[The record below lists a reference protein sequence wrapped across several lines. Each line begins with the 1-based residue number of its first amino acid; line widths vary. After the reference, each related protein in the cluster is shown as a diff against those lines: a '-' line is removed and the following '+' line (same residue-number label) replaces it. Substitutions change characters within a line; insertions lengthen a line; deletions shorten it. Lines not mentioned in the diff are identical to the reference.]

1 MFPCSFLNNF
11 AVDKMI
17 MQFLQHLNTT
27 ERKAFKLHLFYSS
40 IDGIARGALILNEF
54 IFIKSLKGSNVQ
66 LAFLFQFSMVVFL
79 FAMLAN
85 EIMRRYANRKKLL
98 RTVGIITRL
107 PLVIFSVFPAI
118 NADEGLSP
126 NYHLLF
132 LGVFLLFYTSQIAV
146 VPSINQYLKGNYRH
160 ENFGK
165 LFSYSTTVNKVLMM
179 VSTFTAGILLD
190 FDPNS
195 YRIFYPMVGI
205 LGVVSIFQL
214 TRIEY
219 KHKVEAAT
227 QPVTRA
233 LGDSFKRIFYILKNN
248 TPFRHLE
255 LGFIL
260 YGFAWMST
268 HAVITIFYKEALDLN
283 YSSVS
288 FYNNAYNLVAI
299 AVLPLFGKL
308 IGKTDPRRFGIITF
322 GALMLFIAFTGLTE
336 YFTGFNTIWGLKL
349 YHMLLIAVIFNGLFM
364 GSMPI
369 LWGIGSSYFCEPH
382 EAADYQ
388 SVHLFLTGFR
398 ALFAPIIGIK
408 LYEWFGFSITY
419 AVGIGFLTLAIML
432 MIYSEKKLP
441 KKLA

>member
-1 MFPCSFLNNF
+1 MQLLQYLN
-11 AVDKMI
+11 
-17 MQFLQHLNTT
+17 HT

-85 EIMRRYANRKKLL
+85 EIMRRYPNRKKLL
-98 RTVGIITRL
+98 RTVGIVTRL
-107 PLVIFSVFPAI
+107 PLVIFSIFPAV
-118 NADEGLSP
+118 NPESGLSP
-126 NYHLLF
+126 DFHLLF

-146 VPSINQYLKGNYRH
+146 VPSINLYLKGNYRH

-165 LFSYSTTVNKVLMM
+165 LFGYSTTVNKVLMM
-179 VSTFTAGILLD
+179 TSTFIVGLLLD
-190 FDPNS
+190 FDANS
-195 YRIFYPMVGI
+195 YRIFYPLVGI
-205 LGVVSIFQL
+205 LGVISIFQL
-214 TRIEY
+214 TKIDFNHQFTPQQTPIY
-219 KHKVEAAT
+219 
-227 QPVTRA
+227 QA

-248 TPFRHLE
+248 VPFRHLE

-268 HAVITIFYKEALDLN
+268 HAVITIFYKESLNLN

-299 AVLPLFGKL
+299 AVLPIFGKI
-308 IGKTDPRRFGIITF
+308 IGSKDPRRFGIITF
-322 GALMLFIAFTGLTE
+322 SALMLFIVATGLTE
-336 YFTGFNTIWGLKL
+336 YFDSFNELWGLKL
-349 YHMLLIAVIFNGLFM
+349 YHMLLIAVVFNGLFM

-369 LWGIGSSYFCEPH
+369 LWGIGSSYFCKPD

-408 LYEWFGFSITY
+408 LYEWFGFSVTY
-419 AVGIGFLTLAIML
+419 AVGVGFLTIAILL
-432 MIYSEKKLP
+432 MIYSEKKIP
-441 KKLA
+441 QK